1 MMKKVEHVGAIVK
14 NRTLVRSK
22 ELKGLSV
29 SRSHLWNLAKAGKIE
44 RVGHGLY
51 RAKEA
56 PISAN
61 ETLLE
66 VAKRVPLGVLCL
78 SSALRF
84 HELTTEN
91 PFEIWLAIERGAW
104 SPKLDYPPVRI
115 VHFSEAPFKFGI
127 ETHSMDGGKLRVYSP
142 AKTVA
147 DCFKFRSKIGMETA
161 IQALRSA
168 YREKSSAITW
178 TSSGA
183 LPRCVGSLTSC
194 GHIWSLSFDQTNHY

>member
-1 MMKKVEHVGAIVK
+1 MKKLEHVGGPLQGTDPRALEK
-14 NRTLVRSK
+14 F
-22 ELKGLSV
+22 KGLSV

-44 RVGHGLY
+44 RVGRGLY

-56 PISAN
+56 PISTN

-91 PFEIWLAIERGAW
+91 PFEVWLAIERGAW
-104 SPKLDYPPVRI
+104 SPKLDYPPVRV
-115 VHFSEAPFKFGI
+115 VHFSEAAFKFGI
-127 ETHSMDGGKLRVYSP
+127 ETHSVEGGALRVYSP

-168 YREKSSAITW
+168 YREKKATMDELW
-178 TSSGA
+178 RA
-183 LPRCVGSLTSC
+183 AKVCRVVNVMRPYMESL
-194 GHIWSLSFDQTNHY
+194 I

>member
-1 MMKKVEHVGAIVK
+1 MKKVEHVGALVQK
-14 NRTLVRSK
+14 RTLVRSK
-22 ELKGLSV
+22 ELKGLPV
-29 SRSHLWNLAKAGKIE
+29 SRSHLWNLARAGKIE
-44 RVGHGLY
+44 HVGRGLY

-91 PFEIWLAIERGAW
+91 PFEVWLAIERGAW

-115 VHFSEAPFKFGI
+115 AHLSEAAFKFGI
-127 ETHSMDGGKLRVYSP
+127 ETHPVEGGTLRVYIAPPHFLCS
-142 AKTVA
+142 V
-147 DCFKFRSKIGMETA
+147 
-161 IQALRSA
+161 LR
-168 YREKSSAITW
+168 
-178 TSSGA
+178 
-183 LPRCVGSLTSC
+183 P
-194 GHIWSLSFDQTNHY
+194 

>member
-1 MMKKVEHVGAIVK
+1 MKKVEHVGAIVQK
-14 NRTLVRSK
+14 QTLVRSK

-44 RVGHGLY
+44 RVGRGLY
-51 RAKEA
+51 RAKET

-78 SSALRF
+78 SSALRY
-84 HELTTEN
+84 HELSTEN
-91 PFEIWLAIERGAW
+91 PFEVWLAIKRGAW
-104 SPKLDYPPVRI
+104 SPKLDNPSVRV
-115 VHFSEAPFKFGI
+115 VHFSEAAFEFGI
-127 ETHSMDGGKLRVYSP
+127 ETHSVDGGTLRVYSP

-168 YREKSSAITW
+168 YREKKASMDQLWRA
-178 TSSGA
+178 A
-183 LPRCVGSLTSC
+183 KVCRVVNVMRPYMESLV
-194 GHIWSLSFDQTNHY
+194 

>member
-1 MMKKVEHVGAIVK
+1 MKKVEHVGALVQK
-14 NRTLVRSK
+14 RTLVRSK

-29 SRSHLWNLAKAGKIE
+29 SRSHLWNLARAGKIE
-44 RVGHGLY
+44 HVRRGLY

-91 PFEIWLAIERGAW
+91 PFKVWLAIERGAW
-104 SPKLDYPPVRI
+104 SPKLDYPPVRV
-115 VHFSEAPFKFGI
+115 VHFSEAAFKFEI
-127 ETHSMDGGKLRVYSP
+127 ETHSVEGGNARL
-142 AKTVA
+142 
-147 DCFKFRSKIGMETA
+147 
-161 IQALRSA
+161 
-168 YREKSSAITW
+168 
-178 TSSGA
+178 
-183 LPRCVGSLTSC
+183 
-194 GHIWSLSFDQTNHY
+194 

>member
-1 MMKKVEHVGAIVK
+1 MKKVEHVGALVQK
-14 NRTLVRSK
+14 RTLVRSK

-29 SRSHLWNLAKAGKIE
+29 SRSHLWNLAKDGKIE
-44 RVGHGLY
+44 RVGRGLY
-51 RAKEA
+51 RAKDA
-56 PISAN
+56 PISIN

-91 PFEIWLAIERGAW
+91 PFEVWLAIERGAW
-104 SPKLDYPPVRI
+104 SPKLEYPPVRV
-115 VHFSEAPFKFGI
+115 VHLSEAAFKFGI
-127 ETHSMDGGKLRVYSP
+127 ETHSVEGVTLRVYSP

-168 YREKSSAITW
+168 YREKKATMDELW
-178 TSSGA
+178 RAAKVCRVVNVMRPYMEA
-183 LPRCVGSLTSC
+183 LV
-194 GHIWSLSFDQTNHY
+194 

>member
-1 MMKKVEHVGAIVK
+1 MKKVEHVGAIVQK
-14 NRTLVRSK
+14 RTLVRSK

-29 SRSHLWNLAKAGKIE
+29 SRSHLWNLANAGKIE
-44 RVGHGLY
+44 RVGRGLY
-51 RAKEA
+51 RSKEA

-66 VAKRVPLGVLCL
+66 VAKMVPLGVLCL
-78 SSALRF
+78 SSALRY

-91 PFEIWLAIERGAW
+91 PFEVWLAIERGTW
-104 SPKLDYPPVRI
+104 SPKLDYPPVRV
-115 VHFSEAPFKFGI
+115 VHFSEAAFKFGI
-127 ETHSMDGGKLRVYSP
+127 ETRTVDGGKLRVYSP

-168 YREKSSAITW
+168 YREKKATMDQIW
-178 TSSGA
+178 NA
-183 LPRCVGSLTSC
+183 AKVCRVVNVMRPYMESLV
-194 GHIWSLSFDQTNHY
+194 

>member
-1 MMKKVEHVGAIVK
+1 MKKVEHVGAIVQK
-14 NRTLVRSK
+14 QTLVRSK

-44 RVGHGLY
+44 HVGRGLY
-51 RAKEA
+51 RAKET

-78 SSALRF
+78 SSALRY
-84 HELTTEN
+84 HELSTEN
-91 PFEIWLAIERGAW
+91 PFEVWLAIKRGAW
-104 SPKLDYPPVRI
+104 SPKLDNSPVRV
-115 VHFSEAPFKFGI
+115 VHFSEATFEFGI
-127 ETHSMDGGKLRVYSP
+127 ETHSVDGGTLRVYSP

-168 YREKSSAITW
+168 YREKKASMDQLWRA
-178 TSSGA
+178 A
-183 LPRCVGSLTSC
+183 KVCRVVNVMRPYMESLV
-194 GHIWSLSFDQTNHY
+194 

>member
-1 MMKKVEHVGAIVK
+1 MMKKVDHVGAIVK

-66 VAKRVPLGVLCL
+66 VAKRVPLGILCL

-91 PFEIWLAIERGAW
+91 PFEVWLAIERGAW
-104 SPKLDYPPVRI
+104 SPKLDYPPVRV

-127 ETHSMDGGKLRVYSP
+127 ETHSMDGGKLRIYSP

-168 YREKSSAITW
+168 YREKKATMDQLWSSAKVCRVVNVMR
-178 TSSGA
+178 
-183 LPRCVGSLTSC
+183 PYMESLV
-194 GHIWSLSFDQTNHY
+194 

>member
-1 MMKKVEHVGAIVK
+1 MSGPSSR
-14 NRTLVRSK
+14 N
-22 ELKGLSV
+22 GLSCARKSSKASPY

-44 RVGHGLY
+44 HVGRGLY

-91 PFEIWLAIERGAW
+91 PFEVWLAIERGAW
-104 SPKLDYPPVRI
+104 SPKLDYPPVRV
-115 VHFSEAPFKFGI
+115 VHFSEAAFKFGI
-127 ETHSMDGGKLRVYSP
+127 ETHSVEGGTLRVYSP

-168 YREKSSAITW
+168 YREKKATMDELW
-178 TSSGA
+178 RAAKVCRVVNVMRPYMEA
-183 LPRCVGSLTSC
+183 LV
-194 GHIWSLSFDQTNHY
+194 